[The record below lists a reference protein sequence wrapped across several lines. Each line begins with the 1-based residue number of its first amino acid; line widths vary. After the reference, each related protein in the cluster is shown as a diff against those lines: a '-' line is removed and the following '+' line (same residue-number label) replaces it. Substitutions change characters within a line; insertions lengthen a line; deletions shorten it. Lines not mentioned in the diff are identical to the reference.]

1 MQVYLG
7 SDHAG
12 FNLKK
17 QIKAY
22 LVEKFNGKDGF
33 SVLDLGVFTNDATD
47 YPDIA
52 REVCEKVVENKVAM
66 GILIC
71 GSGVGMSISANRL
84 KGIRAVL
91 ANNEMTAQMSR
102 AHNDVNVLCMGE
114 RMTPFDA
121 AKGIVDTFLETKFDA
136 EERHVRRIGKIETVG
151 SKDAKIRDE
160 EGRC

>member
-17 QIKAY
+17 QVKDY
-22 LVEKFNGKDGF
+22 LAEKFNGKDGY

-52 REVCEKVVENKVAM
+52 REVCEKVVENNSAM

-91 ANNEMTAQMSR
+91 ANNEMTAQLSR
-102 AHNDVNVLCMGE
+102 EHNNANVLCMGE
-114 RMTPFDA
+114 RMTAFDV
-121 AKGIVDTFLETKFDA
+121 AKGIVNTFLETKFDA

-151 SKDAKIRDE
+151 DKNAQVGHE